1 MSEPT
6 TQAGR
11 DLLNSIR
18 GAVLDPV
25 TARLLSLEGRPQL
38 VALASLDLLEKD
50 IPAIE
55 AEARAAALAERE
67 AEVERLRVA
76 AAGVLPM
83 LSGHDDCAWEPGT
96 GFECEVA
103 RLRAALAE
111 TPEAAT

>member
-1 MSEPT
+1 MSDTPELT
-6 TQAGR
+6 
-11 DLLNSIR
+11 DYSR
-18 GAVLDPV
+18 GFI
-25 TARLLSLEGRPQL
+25 EGR
-38 VALASLDLLEKD
+38 K
-50 IPAIE
+50 
-55 AEARAAALAERE
+55 AALAERE

-83 LSGHDDCAWEPGT
+83 LPGHDDCAWEPGT